1 MTPAAMRL
9 LRIFLWRGVK
19 LYLTWRFRKL
29 RGYVRVVTAASA
41 AFSAVAFVV
50 RRLRR

>member
-1 MTPAAMRL
+1 M
-9 LRIFLWRGVK
+9 FLWRGLK
-19 LYLTWRFRKL
+19 LYVTWRFRKL

-41 AFSAVAFVV
+41 AFSAVAFIV